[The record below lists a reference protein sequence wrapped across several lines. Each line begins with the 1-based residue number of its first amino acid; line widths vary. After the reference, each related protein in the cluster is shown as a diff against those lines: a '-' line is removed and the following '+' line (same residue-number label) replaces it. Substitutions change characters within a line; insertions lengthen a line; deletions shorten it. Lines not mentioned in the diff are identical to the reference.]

1 MGSWVSAPQ
10 HVCMPLIRKGNAEMV
25 KSTVVLVIAVNAP
38 LIASYHLTGKAQF
51 HLVSSDREKM
61 SLEENLK
68 AQTVDKMEKALD
80 KGGGDL

>member
-1 MGSWVSAPQ
+1 MFSSSRGAVSCSVGEEDHFLGGRKIGSWAS
-10 HVCMPLIRKGNAEMV
+10 
-25 KSTVVLVIAVNAP
+25 AP
-38 LIASYHLTGKAQF
+38 LIASYHLSGKAQF
-51 HLVSSDREKM
+51 RLVSSDREKM